1 MLSLTQLP
9 QPLSQ
14 FFRKADQRLVV
25 KEVRCFGWLR
35 EGQGLLLEVCY
46 HGAWFVIPAE
56 KYTHENGV
64 MVYDCI
70 VDHFNQKRML
80 VTYDDKTYVSS
91 APISLNSLRNDN
103 TVRAYDLGTCPACFT
118 ETDYIVNKYTAYSEF
133 YEVVSPCFY
142 CCCCSYW

>member
-1 MLSLTQLP
+1 M
-9 QPLSQ
+9 
-14 FFRKADQRLVV
+14 VV

-80 VTYDDKTYVSS
+80 VTYDDRTYVSS

-118 ETDYIVNKYTAYSEF
+118 ETDYIVNKYTAIPSLTKWCRLVFIVVVALTGSETYSQ
-133 YEVVSPCFY
+133 S
-142 CCCCSYW
+142 